1 MSDYFIDTSN
11 EGTAGTDGTG
21 GVDGAPPT
29 DDSGS
34 IAVAVDTALPS
45 EGSQEAVVQE
55 GTAVTVDQT
64 TLESQATTGIG
75 STAVIGITT
84 EKQKEV
90 AFEASVPRAPLSVN
104 DTFFQ
109 APRALE
115 GVITQ
120 SNNVAGKTNSQVA
133 AILENIK
140 QSDISPFIANLNVLK
155 PKEHEPAKLESVG
168 IYKTIDLISEG
179 PIAGLCDAYGN
190 LIPLVDGADSLNE
203 DGLKGVYLN
212 DVPVKNTR
220 AGTINYQRILS
231 EIKYGSLRQGL
242 LKDNRQ
248 KSLSFLRSSQTF
260 NVGIT
265 LPGLNNEQSLD
276 FSGDGIVGNGNTNAD
291 FEPYFLKSQGSKLT
305 HTGKGTNYTTQ
316 YEVDLWTDNS
326 TSLDRPDGQST
337 IENQMI
343 TVGLEGNYASVY
355 TGKGD
360 DEIEMIKRMRLVFEE
375 QPVVY
380 HHSITNDN
388 VSDIEINLFVD
399 QLYLRDI
406 GAKAAKDPVNN
417 TLFFLVKIGYE
428 DSDLL
433 INNTGGDT
441 FYAFLPVS
449 GLCTS
454 RYERAYNFPLPVVA
468 EDRDRRISI
477 CLASEEP
484 VPDAVAIGGINRKG
498 GVATI
503 TEIVDAP
510 LVYPHSAIM
519 ATLIDA
525 RSFSRVPKRTFDMKL
540 LKVKI
545 PANYDSENRE
555 YKGNWTGQWA
565 SRKQW
570 SDNPA
575 WVFYDMMT
583 SRRYGLA
590 KYGFGDDVVDKW
602 NLYSI
607 GKYCDELVETGYR
620 PPNVP
625 LLFTVDVNSATVF
638 INDQGSGPGN
648 AARGEEKIKGMFPEG
663 EVVAF
668 YKLKDESGTALNKGF
683 RRRIGTSFYN
693 KENNMFSFNIH
704 KIINSEYIF
713 MTYVGLEQLYIDFN
727 YNKEEKKKITANA
740 WIVNYLTE
748 KSAKGIENDMVREYL
763 SGYNLGSSVSTGKV
777 VVEKDLYK
785 PVLEP
790 RFSTNI
796 YLDKEQDAFNCLNDL
811 AAIFRGMVYWN
822 NGFVFISNDQSREA
836 IMVFTN
842 SNVQEGVFTY
852 TGSAKST
859 RFSSVLVRYND
870 AQDSYKPKVEYIEDA
885 SSVRKYGYL
894 EKKIIALGTTS
905 RSQAY
910 RLGKWFLYTNQL
922 ETDLIQFKCGIEAT
936 YLRPGDVIKI
946 QDSLKNTK
954 RYGGRIKAINP
965 ANYQITLDQGVYE
978 NVVGQ
983 KITLIVPQSS
993 KAVTQLN
1000 ADAKEKLQGQ
1010 DFTGIKQSEIDETR
1024 ATQIQQ
1030 FTVTEV
1036 SGSDATS
1043 GGTQNDLITVEADE
1057 ALSRV
1062 AVGTIWSM
1070 QNIAADYKIKEVE
1083 YRVLGVTEETA
1094 GQYALTGMMY
1104 AGSKFGAIDESRDL
1118 VSTQQSASSSNEE
1131 TYADGTPWEGAESS
1145 NSMSI
1150 SDTASTAGGGP
1161 AEGTEQ
1167 NPQGTATIPE
1177 EDGDVK
1183 TVTLTIDFS
1192 AIAKVIRTYVA
1203 GVAQRRYPSDNFSS
1217 GISFGDAEDGF
1228 VGAGGY
1234 TSFQTSPSHVVK
1246 WHVKPSINSWAQ
1258 PFQIINETKTTTTLE
1273 VPLGTHY
1280 VHYSLGYEMWDGRM
1294 WETVNSD
1301 IYRNLK
1307 SGGGD

>member
-11 EGTAGTDGTG
+11 EGTAGTGGTG
-21 GVDGAPPT
+21 GVDGAPPIN
-29 DDSGS
+29 DSDS
-34 IAVAVDTALPS
+34 IAVAVDTDLPN

-55 GTAVTVDQT
+55 GTAITVDQPI
-64 TLESQATTGIG
+64 LESKATTGTG
-75 STAVIGITT
+75 STAVIGVTT
-84 EKQKEV
+84 EEQKEV

-120 SNNVAGKTNSQVA
+120 SNKVAAKTNSQVA

-140 QSDISPFIANLNVLK
+140 QSDISPFITDLEVLSPKKHK
-155 PKEHEPAKLESVG
+155 PMKLESVG

-231 EIKYGSLRQGL
+231 EIKYGTLSQGL
-242 LKDNRQ
+242 LKDNKQ

-276 FSGDGIVGNGNTNAD
+276 FSGDGIVGDGNTNAD
-291 FEPYFLKSQGSKLT
+291 FAPYFLKSQGSKL
-305 HTGKGTNYTTQ
+305 KGDYAAE
-316 YEVDLWTDNS
+316 YEVFLWTDDS
-326 TSLDRPDGQST
+326 KSLDLPDGKLA
-337 IENQMI
+337 IENQMVTI
-343 TVGLEGNYASVY
+343 GMEANYASVY

-360 DEIEMIKRMRLVFEE
+360 DEIKMINRMRVAFEQ

-380 HHSITNDN
+380 HHTITNDN

-406 GAKAAKDPVNN
+406 SPKEAKDHINN

-428 DSDLL
+428 D
-433 INNTGGDT
+433 TGGDT

-468 EDRDRRISI
+468 EDRDRRVSI

-540 LKVKI
+540 LKIKI

-555 YKGNWTGQWA
+555 YTGNWTGQWG

-727 YNKEEKKKITANA
+727 YNKEEKKKITPNA

-748 KSAKGIENDMVREYL
+748 KSAKGIENDMVKEYM

-777 VVEKDLYK
+777 VVEKSLYK

-885 SSVRKYGYL
+885 ASVRKYGYL

-1000 ADAKEKLQGQ
+1000 ADATEKLQEQ
-1010 DFTGIKQSEIDETR
+1010 DFTGIGQSEIDETR

-1030 FTVTEV
+1030 FTVTGV

-1043 GGTQNDLITVEADE
+1043 GGAQNDLITVEADE

-1118 VSTQQSASSSNEE
+1118 VSTQQSVSSFNEE
-1131 TYADGTPWEGAESS
+1131 IPADGTPWEAGDPSD
-1145 NSMSI
+1145 SM
-1150 SDTASTAGGGP
+1150 TLGNATNT
-1161 AEGTEQ
+1161 AEG
-1167 NPQGTATIPE
+1167 NKPDSQGTNTISE
-1177 EDGDVK
+1177 EDGDLE

-1192 AIAKVIRTYVA
+1192 ATAKVIRTYVA
-1203 GVAQRRYPSDNFSS
+1203 GISASRYPNDNFSTGNS
-1217 GISFGDAEDGF
+1217 MGDGEEGYLD
-1228 VGAGGY
+1228 AGG
-1234 TSFQTSPSHVVK
+1234 SSAFLASPSYVVE
-1246 WHVKPSINSWAQ
+1246 WHVTPSMNSWRKEH
-1258 PFQIINETKTTTTLE
+1258 ETIPEHKTTMTLQ

-1280 VHYSLGYEMWDGRM
+1280 VHYSLGYEYWDGKFYR
-1294 WETVNSD
+1294 TVNSD
-1301 IYRNLK
+1301 AYLNLK

>member
-1 MSDYFIDTSN
+1 MPNNNFTDTSN
-11 EGTAGTDGTG
+11 VGTAGIDGTG
-21 GVDGAPPT
+21 GVDGAAGDAPA
-29 DDSGS
+29 DI
-34 IAVAVDTALPS
+34 IAVAVNEDLPNESGPTAGEVSPAIVVATPVVVVEAPLES
-45 EGSQEAVVQE
+45 EG
-55 GTAVTVDQT
+55 TV
-64 TLESQATTGIG
+64 GIG
-75 STAVIGITT
+75 STAVIGVTT
-84 EKQKEV
+84 EEQKEV
-90 AFEASVPRAPLSVN
+90 ALEAAVPRAPLSVN

-120 SNNVAGKTNSQVA
+120 SNNVAAKTNSQVVD
-133 AILENIK
+133 ILEHIE
-140 QSDISPFIANLNVLK
+140 QSDISPFIAGLEVLSPKTDK
-155 PKEHEPAKLESVG
+155 PMKLESVG

-231 EIKYGSLRQGL
+231 EIKYGSLSQGL
-242 LKDNRQ
+242 LKDNKQ

-276 FSGDGIVGNGNTNAD
+276 FSGDRIVGNANTNVD
-291 FEPYFLKSQGSKLT
+291 FTPRFLKSQGSKL
-305 HTGKGTNYTTQ
+305 KGDYATL
-316 YEVDLWTDNS
+316 YEVDLWTDKS
-326 TSLDRPDGQST
+326 TTLAHPDGQST
-337 IENQMI
+337 VENQMVTI
-343 TVGLEGNYASVY
+343 GMEANYASVY

-360 DEIEMIKRMRLVFEE
+360 DEIGMINRMRVAFEQ

-388 VSDIEINLFVD
+388 VSDVEVNLFVD
-399 QLYLRDI
+399 QLSLRDI
-406 GAKAAKDPVNN
+406 NPSAAKNPRNN

-441 FYAFLPVS
+441 FYAFLPIS

-484 VPDAVAIGGINRKG
+484 VPDAVAIGAINRKG

-540 LKVKI
+540 LKIKI

-555 YKGNWTGQWA
+555 YTGNWTGQWA

-620 PPNVP
+620 PPNIP

-668 YKLKDESGTALNKGF
+668 YKLKDESGTALNEGF

-727 YNKEEKKKITANA
+727 YNKEAKKKITANA

-748 KSAKGIENDMVREYL
+748 KSAKGIENDMVREYM

-777 VVEKDLYK
+777 VVEKSLYK

-842 SNVQEGVFTY
+842 SNVQDGVFTY

-954 RYGGRIKAINP
+954 RYGGRIKAIDP

-1000 ADAKEKLQGQ
+1000 ADANEKLQEQ
-1010 DFTGIKQSEIDETR
+1010 DFTGIRQSEIDETR

-1030 FTVTEV
+1030 FTVTGV
-1036 SGSDATS
+1036 SGSDTTS
-1043 GGTQNDLITVEADE
+1043 GGAQNDLITVEADE

-1131 TYADGTPWEGAESS
+1131 TYADGTPWEADDGE
-1145 NSMSI
+1145 SMSI
-1150 SDTASTAGGGP
+1150 SDTTSTAGGGP
-1161 AEGTEQ
+1161 AEGTKQ

-1234 TSFQTSPSHVVK
+1234 TLFQTSPSHVVK

-1280 VHYSLGYEMWDGRM
+1280 VHYSLGYEMWDGRT

-1301 IYRNLK
+1301 IYNNLK

>member
-1 MSDYFIDTSN
+1 MSHDNFTDIAD
-11 EGTAGTDGTG
+11 EGTAGTSGTG
-21 GVDGAPPT
+21 GVDGGA
-29 DDSGS
+29 GEGHEE
-34 IAVAVDTALPS
+34 VAVNTDLPS
-45 EGSQEAVVQE
+45 GPTPTGPQQ

-64 TLESQATTGIG
+64 TLESEATTGIG
-75 STAVIGITT
+75 STVVIGVTT

-90 AFEASVPRAPLSVN
+90 AFEAAVPRTPLSVN

-120 SNNVAGKTNSQVA
+120 SNDVAAKTNSQVA
-133 AILENIK
+133 TILENIK
-140 QSDISPFIANLNVLK
+140 QSDISPFISDLKVLTPKGKK
-155 PKEHEPAKLESVG
+155 PMKLESVG

-190 LIPLVDGADSLNE
+190 LIHLVDGADSLNE

-220 AGTINYQRILS
+220 AGTINYQRVLS
-231 EIKYGSLRQGL
+231 EIKYGTLSQGL
-242 LKDNRQ
+242 LKDNKQ

-276 FSGDGIVGNGNTNAD
+276 FSGDGIVGEANTNVNFD
-291 FEPYFLKSQGSKLT
+291 PSFLKSQGSKLKDFAT
-305 HTGKGTNYTTQ
+305 E
-316 YEVDLWTDNS
+316 YEVVLWTDNS
-326 TSLDRPDGQST
+326 TSLFVENGRSVV
-337 IENQMI
+337 ENQMV
-343 TVGLEGNYASVY
+343 TVGMEANYASVY

-360 DEIEMIKRMRLVFEE
+360 DEIKMINRMRVAFEQ

-380 HHSITNDN
+380 HHTITNDN

-406 GAKAAKDPVNN
+406 GPEAAKDPRNN

-484 VPDAVAIGGINRKG
+484 VPDAVAIGAISRKG

-540 LKVKI
+540 LKIKI

-555 YKGNWTGQWA
+555 YTGNWTGQWA

-607 GKYCDELVETGYR
+607 GKYCDQLVETGYR

-625 LLFTVDVNSATVF
+625 LLFTVDANSATVF

-668 YKLKDESGTALNKGF
+668 YKLKDESGTALNEGF

-693 KENNMFSFNIH
+693 KGNNMFSFNIH

-727 YNKEEKKKITANA
+727 YNKEEKKKITANT

-748 KSAKGIENDMVREYL
+748 KSAKGIENAMVREYM

-842 SNVQEGVFTY
+842 SNVQDGVFTY

-885 SSVRKYGYL
+885 ASVRKYGYL

-1000 ADAKEKLQGQ
+1000 ADATEKLQEQ
-1010 DFTGIKQSEIDETR
+1010 DFTGIRQSEIDETR

-1030 FTVTEV
+1030 FTVTGV

-1043 GGTQNDLITVEADE
+1043 GGAQNDLITVEADE

-1070 QNIAADYKIKEVE
+1070 QNTAADYKIKEVE

-1118 VSTQQSASSSNEE
+1118 VSTQQSASSSSEE
-1131 TYADGTPWEGAESS
+1131 TYADGTPWEGGDPSD
-1145 NSMSI
+1145 SM
-1150 SDTASTAGGGP
+1150 TLGNATNT
-1161 AEGTEQ
+1161 AEGTKQ

-1192 AIAKVIRTYVA
+1192 ATAKVIRTYVA
-1203 GVAQRRYPSDNFSS
+1203 GVSKRRYPSDNSGS

-1228 VGAGGY
+1228 VGAGGH
-1234 TSFQTSPSHVVK
+1234 TLFQTSPSHVVK
-1246 WHVKPSINSWAQ
+1246 WHVKLSINSWAQ

-1280 VHYSLGYEMWDGRM
+1280 VHYSLGYEMWDGRT

-1301 IYRNLK
+1301 IYNNLK